1 MFRDFRPYQNNYES
15 ATTRATRHVKFTM
28 ELSFLK
34 FFTKARARQKKS
46 YIPPP
51 SEVSHLIAR
60 HCSLARSLTLLVS
73 ISTRGWLARVSRGS
87 SSCLRL
93 STERRKTLSRMGKL
107 GGRSPSP
114 RLPVLRLDNEE
125 TWTATWTRFFSSF
138 SSLLYRRKEG
148 DTRVEVS
155 LATSKD
161 KILEDPRLSLSLSFV
176 FNRYSREKSGE
187 RVNETT
193 PGI

>member
-1 MFRDFRPYQNNYES
+1 MFRDFRPYQNNYNES

-114 RLPVLRLDNEE
+114 RLPVFRQRRNVDSDVNTIFLL
-125 TWTATWTRFFSSF
+125 FLL
-138 SSLLYRRKEG
+138 SSLSSKRRRHACGGVISHVEG
-148 DTRVEVS
+148 
-155 LATSKD
+155 
-161 KILEDPRLSLSLSFV
+161 
-176 FNRYSREKSGE
+176 
-187 RVNETT
+187 
-193 PGI
+193 